1 MVDAKTKIQGSIASA
16 ALKTPPLPRLP
27 KPAEIELDGK
37 KYSVLLIPMEM
48 KGLFETAQKKGWYD
62 CVRTFFKSYG
72 YHVMTKNPD
81 DVSKIGISFLGRPL
95 DEVSKKEPE
104 ISSADIQRYAMALEK
119 LRQKPQQPVARPE
132 AEKLEGKKVTVNGKV
147 YEVMGIPYQRY
158 GELAPRAMKMG
169 FKMGVIVPGN
179 NESILNVCGKESC
192 TYVFV
197 RTEDAQEAR
206 VIGIELLRQDWRK
219 KT

>member
-37 KYSVLLIPMEM
+37 KYSVLLIPMDM
-48 KGLFETAQKKGWYD
+48 KGLCEAAQKKGWYH
-62 CVRTFFKSYG
+62 CVRTHYEGYG

-95 DEVSKKEPE
+95 DEVSKKAPE
-104 ISSADIQRYAMALEK
+104 ISPVDIQRYAMALEK
-119 LRQKPQQPVARPE
+119 LRQKPQRPAVRPE
-132 AEKLEGKKVTVNGKV
+132 AERLEGKKVTVNGKV
-147 YEVMGIPYQRY
+147 YEVVGIPYQSY
-158 GELAPRAMKMG
+158 GELAPLAIKRG
-169 FKMGVIVPGN
+169 FKLGITVPGD
-179 NESILNVCGKESC
+179 NESLLNVCGKESC
-192 TYVFV
+192 THIFV
-197 RTEDAQEAR
+197 RTENAQEAR
-206 VIGIELLRQDWRK
+206 TISIELLRLDWQE